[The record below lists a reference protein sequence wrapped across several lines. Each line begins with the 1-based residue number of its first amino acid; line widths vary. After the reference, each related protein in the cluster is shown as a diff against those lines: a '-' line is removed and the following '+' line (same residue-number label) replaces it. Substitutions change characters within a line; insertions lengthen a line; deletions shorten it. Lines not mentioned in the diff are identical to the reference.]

1 MSQLLYLLHTVLHKY
16 LDALLLPILVVVF
29 KVLGLDIQSW
39 IFFILFMVVT
49 SRSLTRRTHAD

>member
-1 MSQLLYLLHTVLHKY
+1 MTQLLYLLHTVLHKY